1 MDKKKI
7 YIIIIAVCVLIT
19 AGVLYWSS
27 QDPSAGLPD
36 NIAPI
41 NTDIDRVDP
50 ASTGRS
56 GGGASM
62 LPAPDMTENY
72 AAPRVFPQDT
82 QINLGVFDSSKFSSL
97 TDYTPLTVQPEEV
110 GRENPFN
117 SY

>member
-7 YIIIIAVCVLIT
+7 YIIVIVVCVLIT

-50 ASTGRS
+50 ASSGRS
-56 GGGASM
+56 SGANM
-62 LPAPDMTENY
+62 LPAPEMTEDY
-72 AAPRVFPQDT
+72 TAPRVFPVDT
-82 QINLGVFDSSKFSSL
+82 QINLGVFDSSKYTSL
-97 TDYTPLTVQPEEV
+97 TDYVPLTVQPEEV
-110 GRENPFN
+110 GRENPFI